1 MEIIILIEV
10 SQFRKRNVTYFF
22 SYVED
27 RYEYKHYHIYI
38 YAEQLSNTG
47 TA

>member
-1 MEIIILIEV
+1 MESTILSEV
-10 SQFRKRNVTYFF
+10 SQFRKRN
-22 SYVED
+22 YVED